1 MDFSLRTDID
11 DNFFYFSVANVT
23 IAFFHAD
30 IDKVIGKLENVKK
43 EIRKNEKGEQKRIN
57 YADFDGLGVS

>member
-1 MDFSLRTDID
+1 MDFSLRTNID

-30 IDKVIGKLENVKK
+30 IDKVIDKLESVKR
-43 EIRKNEKGEQKRIN
+43 EIRKTEYEEQKRIN
-57 YADFDGLGVS
+57 YEDFDGLGVS